1 MKRIVLLTVS
11 IILIMC
17 CLSSCIIIP
26 RYHHFEI
33 DTSTVSSIQIYDL
46 CENEDYSSRFLET
59 ETPVYEIPKEQT
71 ASFVAELNSIEFSDY
86 IIIVLAAIDPSFNYG
101 EWTVRINYSD
111 GTYELI
117 SNGGYGETYDSN
129 NERVSGHHWSCDDAE
144 WEAFIGKYIPA
155 EIYNHHI
162 EIE

>member
-1 MKRIVLLTVS
+1 MKRIASLTIS

-26 RYHHFEI
+26 RYRHFEI
-33 DTSTVSSIQIYDL
+33 DSNTISSIEIYDL
-46 CENEDYSSRFLET
+46 CENEDYSSLFLKT

-71 ASFVAELNSIEFSDY
+71 ANFVADLNSIEFSDY

-101 EWTVRINYSD
+101 KWTVRINYSD

-117 SNGGYGETYDSN
+117 SSGGYGETYDSN
-129 NERVSGHHWSCDDAE
+129 NERVSGHHWSCDDVE
-144 WEAFIGKYIPA
+144 WEAFIGQYVPE
-155 EIYNHHI
+155 EIFNHHQKT
-162 EIE
+162 E